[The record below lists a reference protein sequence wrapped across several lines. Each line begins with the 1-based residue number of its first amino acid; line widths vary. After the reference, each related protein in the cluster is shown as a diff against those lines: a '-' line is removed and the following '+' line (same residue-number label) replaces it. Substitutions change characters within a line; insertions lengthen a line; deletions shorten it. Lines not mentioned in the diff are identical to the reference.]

1 MSDALLNSLI
11 IEYLHSTIRIAVLI
25 VLPCLGE
32 VFLERSGV
40 INIGMEGA
48 ILTGAFFGVLGSAIT
63 GSALV
68 GVVFAVIAGAIVTL
82 MFSVVVVT
90 MRANQIVSG
99 MAVNMVALGL
109 TSFLNRLIFG
119 VRGIPLMVAG
129 IDPFPIPYLSNIPV
143 IGRILFQQDV
153 FVYLA
158 YVLVP
163 MAVFVMY
170 RTTWG
175 LKIRA
180 VGEHPEAADTVG
192 INVYA
197 WRYRMAV
204 LNGIMC
210 GLAGAA
216 LSLSQLNTFTENM
229 TAGRGF
235 IAMAAVIFG
244 RWNPASATLAAL
256 AFAATDALQLRVQ
269 GFGIGISSQFLMM
282 MPYLFTL
289 IAVAFFRGRWSM
301 PAALASSYAR
311 ESD

>member
-1 MSDALLNSLI
+1 M
-11 IEYLHSTIRIAVLI
+11 
-25 VLPCLGE
+25 LPCLGE
-32 VFLERSGV
+32 VFLEKSGV

-48 ILTGAFFGVLGSAIT
+48 ILTGAFFAVWGSAIT

-68 GVVFAVIAGAIVTL
+68 GALCAVIAGSVVTL

-90 MRANQIVSG
+90 LRANQIVSG
-99 MAVNMVALGL
+99 MAFNMVALGM

-119 VRGIPLMVAG
+119 VRGIPLKVVG
-129 IDPFPIPYLSNIPV
+129 IEPWAIPYLSDIPV
-143 IGRILFQQDV
+143 VGRVLFQHDV

-158 YVLVP
+158 YLLVP
-163 MAVFVMY
+163 LAMFVMY

-180 VGEHPEAADTVG
+180 VGEHPKAADTVG
-192 INVYA
+192 IDVYA
-197 WRYRMAV
+197 WRYRMAA
-204 LNGIMC
+204 LNGILC

-244 RWNPASATLAAL
+244 RWNPALASLAAL
-256 AFAATDALQLRVQ
+256 GFAAMDAMQLRVQ
-269 GFGIGISSQFLMM
+269 GLGIGIPSQFLMM

-289 IAVAFFRGRWSM
+289 IAVASFRGRWSM
-301 PAALASSYAR
+301 PNALASAYAR